1 MCRSV
6 KDLSLLLQRRYLLLT
21 RVRQAPLNPAR
32 EFFLPAELDLRVF
45 RGHADRAMAGD
56 FSRLRC
62 STRLPPAATRYWR
75 AGKSADRDRANRS
88 PRPLPPASELAGR
101 RNAQRQGAAVRQGE
115 DPLLRVRA
123 FRRGLEAVA
132 FNEVF

>member
-45 RGHADRAMAGD
+45 LGHADRAVAGD

-62 STRLPPAATRYWR
+62 STCLPPAATRYWR

-88 PRPLPPASELAGR
+88 EER
-101 RNAQRQGAAVRQGE
+101 RVGKEWRSRW
-115 DPLLRVRA
+115 
-123 FRRGLEAVA
+123 
-132 FNEVF
+132 